1 MSFNGKEIKG
11 VLCDITGVLTE
22 SVSAGGSQ
30 PIDGSI
36 DALNRLKKAGKLLEL
51 ILYFFLISII
61 YMSDLFYT
69 FFCYFYFSY

>member
-51 ILYFFLISII
+51 IIYFFLISN
-61 YMSDLFYT
+61 LHV
-69 FFCYFYFSY
+69 